1 MSTTTTTTTQRPIDS
16 QTTAKLVAWGATV
29 WLAVTI
35 TFRLVGHF
43 VLDPS
48 NALLLAGFFVA
59 VIPLM
64 AAVTYPVYRYL
75 QLPHAAR
82 PAAAAAMSIPG
93 MFLDV
98 ILLRYATTVFPAM
111 TTEMVVTYAAIL
123 FFGYAIV
130 LLTGFIP
137 RQGLASP
144 A

>member
-1 MSTTTTTTTQRPIDS
+1 MSTTTTTQSPRLDSPTT
-16 QTTAKLVAWGATV
+16 TKLVAWGVTV
-29 WLAVTI
+29 WLAVTL
-35 TFRLVGHF
+35 TFRLIGHV

-48 NALLLAGFFVA
+48 NTLLLTGFFVA

-82 PAAAAAMSIPG
+82 PTAAAAMSIPG

-98 ILLRYATTVFPAM
+98 VLLQYASTVFPALE
-111 TTEMVVTYAAIL
+111 TSMVVTYAAVL

-130 LLTGFIP
+130 LLTGFVP
-137 RQGLASP
+137 RGTTVSD
-144 A
+144 